1 MTPLSHTI
9 RAADYPPH
17 TRVVDVVALLARQG
31 MALRSTRMG
40 LIAIRRR
47 SQGVPPRAA

>member
-1 MTPLSHTI
+1 MTPLSHPV
-9 RAADYPPH
+9 RAADFPPH